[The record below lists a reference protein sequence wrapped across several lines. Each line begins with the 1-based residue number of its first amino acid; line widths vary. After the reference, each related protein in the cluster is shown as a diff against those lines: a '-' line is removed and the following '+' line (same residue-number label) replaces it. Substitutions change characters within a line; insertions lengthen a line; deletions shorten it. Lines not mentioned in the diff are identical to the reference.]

1 MEQIKA
7 ISMNLTMEQ
16 TRWKTRWQTMEGG
29 NRQYMS
35 KPCIEYE
42 YIIEQS
48 KELTVEKTDAKKGG
62 NQTQYMEQPL

>member
-1 MEQIKA
+1 MTKEP
-7 ISMNLTMEQ
+7 
-16 TRWKTRWQTMEGG
+16 TRWKTRWQTMEAG

-48 KELTVEKTDAKKGG
+48 KELTIEKTRCKEVREPNAIQGATVAANYG
-62 NQTQYMEQPL
+62 TNQ